1 MLLNNISNKSVIQK
15 LKINNLETS
24 LISNSEFNTLNNI
37 DTSQTIQN
45 QINNLIISGSSGNLN
60 NITTTN
66 ILINANSNS
75 YPLQINYSTLNVFK
89 ISNDGSIYSSNL
101 YINNVLI
108 NFSSYIT
115 SSYLNTAL
123 SYYVSNSALNSALNG
138 YYQKSETWS
147 KADTDNQISI
157 ATTSCLSNSKSYT
170 DS

>member
-1 MLLNNISNKSVIQK
+1 MLVNNISNKSVIQK

-24 LISNSEFNTLNNI
+24 LISNNEFNTLNNI

-66 ILINANSNS
+66 IFIYANSNS
-75 YPLQINYSTLNVFK
+75 YPFQINYSTLNVFK
-89 ISNDGSIYSSNL
+89 ISNDGSIYSSNF

-115 SSYLNTAL
+115 SSYLITSL
-123 SYYVSNSALNSALNG
+123 SSYVSNSALNG
-138 YYQKSETWS
+138 YYQKYETWS

-157 ATTSCLSNSKSYT
+157 ATISCLSNSKPYIQT
-170 DS
+170 VK